1 MSSID
6 SKKLALGIVLM
17 VSFLAVLVGIFL
29 PLIDGGNTLNWLDNL
44 YNSISKASAYY
55 IPQVAE
61 EVEGFEGDPVT
72 LELELG
78 DAEHATVAETLLR
91 AAGVE
96 AIAQRETVSASGSLG
111 RLLLASVEDA
121 DAMYHNRGS
130 ELESRYGVAGRNAL
144 YVWYA
149 TLRATE
155 RELTRQ
161 KRFDAAKLVTTVNT
175 RAVECAYNYY
185 GIEPQPISERWGI
198 VLFSLVFYVVY
209 TVWYGYAVMYLF
221 EGAGYRLSH

>member
-6 SKKLALGIVLM
+6 SKKLALGLVLM

-29 PLIDGGNTLNWLDNL
+29 PVIDGGNTLNWLDNL

-55 IPQVAE
+55 IPEVAQ
-61 EVEGFEGDPVT
+61 EVEGFPEDEVT

-78 DAEHATVAETLLR
+78 DAERATVAETLLR
-91 AAGVE
+91 AAGVD
-96 AIAQRETVSASGSLG
+96 AVAQGQVVSASGSLG
-111 RLLLASVEDA
+111 RLLLAAVKDA

-130 ELESRYGVAGRNAL
+130 ELESRYGVAGRKAL

-161 KRFDAAKLVTTVNT
+161 KRFDAGKLVTTVTT